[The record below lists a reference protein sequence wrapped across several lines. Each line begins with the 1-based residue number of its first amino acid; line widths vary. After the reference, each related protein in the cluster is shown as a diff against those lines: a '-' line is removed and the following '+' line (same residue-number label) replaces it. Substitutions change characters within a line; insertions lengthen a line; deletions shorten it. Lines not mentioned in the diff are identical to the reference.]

1 MPIDGYF
8 LWDKCADR
16 GSRRSDD
23 SRIASQ
29 CPFAVLSEPSV
40 ARYVTA
46 SGVPL
51 LQPPPP
57 LDGPPPRPS
66 LPPRCATLAFL
77 PPMRRAAGARGSTHL
92 PSPETQH
99 TMWSHRG
106 AGAALFAPPLAH
118 SANEISCIA
127 HAHIS
132 RASASASSPSSRP
145 RRPIA
150 SSMPCSTVR
159 YVFAAMGG
167 SEGTPSQHTTSQVDR
182 GLIPHRGW
190 LVFDSGK
197 VF

>member
-8 LWDKCADR
+8 LRDKCADR

-106 AGAALFAPPLAH
+106 AGQRYSRLHWRTVSMRSVAPLTHTSHAPPQARPPPPHGRVVRSPRACLAPPC
-118 SANEISCIA
+118 AMYLPPWVA
-127 HAHIS
+127 PRS
-132 RASASASSPSSRP
+132 RHHNTRQAKPTA
-145 RRPIA
+145 
-150 SSMPCSTVR
+150 
-159 YVFAAMGG
+159 G
-167 SEGTPSQHTTSQVDR
+167 
-182 GLIPHRGW
+182 
-190 LVFDSGK
+190 
-197 VF
+197 